1 MYEEVGFQI
10 PCFESALGEFGQ
22 PRKLI
27 PAGQGILA
35 FAYLSIKDGRLE
47 QFRLLWSSYFCK
59 AKTKV
64 LLLDV
69 WPCVV

>member
-35 FAYLSIKDGRLE
+35 FAYLSIKDGRWE
-47 QFRLLWSSYFCK
+47 RF
-59 AKTKV
+59 
-64 LLLDV
+64 
-69 WPCVV
+69 